1 MLNEELKENIEIT
14 NKLLLDMVQN
24 QKEANNNL
32 AKTSIISSIC
42 FCLIIVSMIIGFF
55 VYESQYEI
63 IDKTTEEVS
72 QEAETNGEGDI
83 IMNNSGEL
91 NYGTSEAINKENKDS
106 N

>member
-1 MLNEELKENIEIT
+1 MSLIKDEELKDNIEIT

-32 AKTSIISSIC
+32 AKTAIISSIC

-55 VYESQYEI
+55 VYESQYET
-63 IDKTTEEVS
+63 IDTVTDEVS
-72 QEAETNGEGDI
+72 QEAETNGDGDI

-91 NYGTSEAINKENKDS
+91 NYGTSETDN
-106 N
+106 